1 VNRSPELAAGLDA
14 FAAELMRWGARMN
27 LVGSTER
34 AALERH
40 FADSL
45 AAAEW
50 LPRGAA
56 IVDLGSGAGFPGIP
70 IALARP
76 DLRMT
81 LVEVREKRLAFLRH
95 ATRELG
101 LAVEVRATSI
111 EAVPEVR
118 FDFALLRAV
127 AKPERSAELG
137 RPWVVSGGEVWIW
150 AGPDVELPS
159 ASAIILDSGG
169 KILRLRAADFSRGTS

>member
-1 VNRSPELAAGLDA
+1 MSRSPELEAGLDA
-14 FAAELMRWGARMN
+14 FAAELVRWGARMN

-45 AAAEW
+45 AGAES
-50 LPRGAA
+50 LPRAA
-56 IVDLGSGAGFPGIP
+56 RVVDLGTGAGFPGIP

-95 ATRELG
+95 ATRELR
-101 LAVEVRATSI
+101 LEVEVRGVSI
-111 EAVPEVR
+111 DSPPAEP

-127 AKPERSAELG
+127 AKPVRSAELG
-137 RPWVVSGGEVWIW
+137 RPWVGPAGEVWIW
-150 AGPDVELPS
+150 AGPDAELPDVS
-159 ASAIILDSGG
+159 GIPLRSGG
-169 KILRLRAADFSRGTS
+169 KILRVRAADFSRGTS